1 MKIRI
6 KSNSIRFRLTKS
18 EVSILATTGF
28 LEEETI
34 FPNNKFIYAIQGV
47 DQANGLTASFDHNKI
62 TLFIPRSF
70 ITEWPNNNEVGIEN
84 NILLPENNTLYL
96 LIEKDFACLDESNE
110 DQSDNYE
117 NPNKTG

>member
-18 EVSILATTGF
+18 EVSKLATTGY
-28 LEEETI
+28 LEEETL
-34 FPNNKFIYAIQGV
+34 FPNNKFIYALQGT
-47 DQANGLTASFDHNKI
+47 DQANGLTASFANNKI

-70 ITEWPNNNEVGIEN
+70 ITEWPNNSEVGIEN
-84 NILLPENNTLYL
+84 NMLLPENNTLYL
-96 LIEKDFACLDESNE
+96 LIEKDFVCLDETAE

-117 NPNKTG
+117 NPDKTC